1 MLAFYNPESP
11 HSNWQRGF
19 PSRSFLVTIV
29 CKAGLSIATATPDP
43 SATNNIDLSND
54 AGITLKFWCNHQ
66 KQPAVYQ
73 KAHPVTRLISQHSLP
88 FFDHNCK
95 CDSDGAQKSILLN
108 GIMAETVLIRQ
119 IKPNQIDAGQ

>member
-1 MLAFYNPESP
+1 VTYRLQSWPVRC
-11 HSNWQRGF
+11 RGNTQSQ
-19 PSRSFLVTIV
+19 PT
-29 CKAGLSIATATPDP
+29 DD
-43 SATNNIDLSND
+43 IDLSND

-73 KAHPVTRLISQHSLP
+73 KANPVTRLISQHSLP

-95 CDSDGAQKSILLN
+95 RDSDGANKSILLN
-108 GIMAETVLIRQ
+108 GIIAEMVLIRQ